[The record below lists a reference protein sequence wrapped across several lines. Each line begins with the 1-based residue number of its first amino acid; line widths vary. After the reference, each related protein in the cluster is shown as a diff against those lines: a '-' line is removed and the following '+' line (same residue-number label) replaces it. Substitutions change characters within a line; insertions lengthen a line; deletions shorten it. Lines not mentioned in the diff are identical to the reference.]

1 MRLGEFEVEIVS
13 GGRFRLDGGGM
24 FGVIPQVLWSRVYP
38 PDERGR
44 IQLDTNCLLV
54 RTPDE
59 LVLIDTGNGPKF
71 SAKEQAIY
79 DLQPGDTLLT
89 NLAAKGVL
97 PEEITTV
104 LLTHLHM
111 DHVGGASRFAGEE
124 TVLEFPNARFVV
136 QRVEWDD
143 AVANRSHMRI
153 SYRPENL
160 APLERSGRLELLDG
174 DTEVL
179 PGIRTQVAGGHTRAH
194 QSVFVQSQGETLFY
208 PADLCP
214 TPAHTRPAYNMG
226 YDMMPYENMVAKA
239 ELLGRAAA
247 EGWLIVFDHEA
258 ERKSARATME
268 AGALQLEPV
277 ELP

>member
-24 FGVIPQVLWSRVYP
+24 FGVIPQVLWSRVYQ

-44 IQLDTNCLLV
+44 IQLDANCLLV

-59 LVLIDTGNGPKF
+59 LVLIDTGNGTKF

-79 DLQPGDTLLT
+79 DLQPGDTLLA
-89 NLAAKGVL
+89 NLAALGVR

-111 DHVGGASRFAGEE
+111 DHVGGASRFEGEE
-124 TVLEFPNARFVV
+124 TVVEFPNARFVV
-136 QRVEWDD
+136 QRVEWED

-179 PGIRTQVAGGHTRAH
+179 PGIHTHLAGGHTRAH
-194 QSVFVQSQGETLFY
+194 QSVFLRSQGETLFY

-214 TPAHTRPAYNMG
+214 TPAHVRPAYNMG
-226 YDMMPYENMVAKA
+226 YDMVPYDNLVAKG
-239 ELLGRAAA
+239 ELFPRAAE
-247 EGWLIVFDHEA
+247 EGWLLVFDHAPEQKA
-258 ERKSARATME
+258 ARLRYE
-268 AGALQLEPV
+268 AGQVSAEPV
-277 ELP
+277 SFT

>member
-1 MRLGEFEVEIVS
+1 MRLGAFEVEIVS

-24 FGVIPQVLWSRVYP
+24 FGVIPRVLWSRQYQ

-71 SAKEQAIY
+71 NAKEQAIY
-79 DLQPGDTLLT
+79 DLQPGGPLLA
-89 NLAAKGVL
+89 NLAALGVQ

-111 DHVGGASRFAGEE
+111 DHVGGASRFEGEE
-124 TVLEFPNARFVV
+124 AVVQFPNARFVV
-136 QRVEWDD
+136 QRGEWED

-174 DTEVL
+174 DAEVL
-179 PGIRTQVAGGHTRAH
+179 PGIRTQLAGGHTLAH

-214 TPAHTRPAYNMG
+214 TPAHVRPAYNMA
-226 YDMMPYENMVAKA
+226 YDMIPYDNQLAKA
-239 ELLGRAAA
+239 ALFPRAAE
-247 EGWLIVFDHEA
+247 EGWLLVFDHEP
-258 ERKSARATME
+258 ERKVAR
-268 AGALQLEPV
+268 LEQRDGQFVPV
-277 ELP
+277 LV

>member
-13 GGRFRLDGGGM
+13 GGRFKLDGGGM
-24 FGVIPQVLWSRVYP
+24 FGVIPRPLWTRLQQ

-59 LVLIDTGNGPKF
+59 LVLIDTGNGPKLTP
-71 SAKEQAIY
+71 KEQAIY
-79 DLQPGDTLLT
+79 DLDPGDTLLA
-89 NLAAKGVL
+89 NLAEKGVR

-111 DHVGGASRFAGEE
+111 DHVGGASRIEGEE
-124 TVLEFPNARFVV
+124 TVPEFPNARYVV
-136 QRVEWDD
+136 QRVEWED

-179 PGIRTQVAGGHTRAH
+179 PGIRTHVAGGHTRAH
-194 QSVFVQSQGETLFY
+194 QSVFVRSQGETLFY

-214 TPAHTRPAYNMG
+214 TPAHLRPAYNMG
-226 YDMMPYENMVAKA
+226 YDMMPYESMVAKGEA
-239 ELLGRAAA
+239 LARAAA
-247 EGWLIVFDHEA
+247 EGWLLVFDHEA
-258 ERKSARATME
+258 EQRSGRVVLE
-268 AGALQLEPV
+268 AGTLQLAPAGSV
-277 ELP
+277 